1 MGSLLGFVRALAF
14 GRLRKLTPGWLA
26 IAWLVGVLRSSRSA
40 AVEVPLSPVRAGWFV
55 GADFLERRGLVDK
68 NAPTPV
74 GELDDLSEFDR
85 PSFAPGGVPL
95 SVRRFYE
102 HTAEYEMEYRVTWSA
117 GFRIGAQLAGRLTTR
132 IEQLNLPNRNSG
144 WRPLDSRFV
153 AVDIPGEPREE
164 VRGWVRT
171 TAKREPVSEGEDAD
185 DVNDTDDT
193 DDTDNDEEAVF
204 VALYGAHEV
213 DDERLVNIAVP
224 LAGGNLSTVLR
235 ARNAAAG
242 IEWTTAGEGDP
253 GLYLMT
259 PLCPFRLPMSQ
270 RFTVWDKNDTDTDTD
285 ADVDT
290 DTDTDVDTVIEI
302 GTDTDTD
309 VDTDI
314 DTEAATTE
322 PDLRARHEM
331 EILGRRFLTVD
342 YRLKRFGAKSGTGN

>member
-26 IAWLVGVLRSSRSA
+26 IAWLVGVLRRSRSA

-55 GADFLERRGLVDK
+55 GADFLERRGLVDR

-85 PSFAPGGVPL
+85 PSFDPGGVPL

-117 GFRIGAQLAGRLTTR
+117 GFRIGAQLAGRLTSR

-171 TAKREPVSEGEDAD
+171 TAKREPVCEGEDAD
-185 DVNDTDDT
+185 DVNDT

-224 LAGGNLSTVLR
+224 LPGGNLSTVLR
-235 ARNAAAG
+235 ARNAADG
-242 IEWTTAGEGDP
+242 LEWTTAGEGDP
-253 GLYLMT
+253 GLYLIT

-270 RFTVWDKNDTDTDTD
+270 RFTVWDEN
-285 ADVDT
+285 
-290 DTDTDVDTVIEI
+290 
-302 GTDTDTD
+302 GTDNDTD

-314 DTEAATTE
+314 DIDTEDAATE

-331 EILGRRFLTVD
+331 EVLGQRFLTVD
-342 YRLKRFGAKSGTGN
+342 YQLERVGAESGSGN